1 MSIGKT
7 GAHPSPLEDETAN
20 VDVRRIRQ
28 AIETAQRSLAIFP
41 ETEEVRR
48 LMRQAAGLSAEV
60 DHWSSSPPSPD
71 TCDRVMRSVMA
82 IHIGTVQV
90 ARAARAIG
98 KA

>member
-7 GAHPSPLEDETAN
+7 GAHPSPLDDDELT

-28 AIETAQRSLAIFP
+28 AIETAQRGLAIFP

-48 LMRQAAGLSAEV
+48 LMRQAAGLTAEV
-60 DHWSSSPPSPD
+60 ARWASSPPSPD

-82 IHIGTVQV
+82 IHVGTVQV
-90 ARAARAIG
+90 ARAARAPVR
-98 KA
+98 